1 MLRIRRG
8 ELKRHLRLPGWRLPH
23 CARGRFARPSR
34 ALKENPGRVR
44 HAENMNCAP
53 LNPFGSPDLAID
65 LGTATTRVA
74 GGRGGICLR
83 PSASA
88 SGRALNRGVIVD
100 AHAATEVLRPMMQK
114 RRRAAL
120 ARLRVLAC
128 APTDV
133 SPLER
138 NSVQACILE
147 AGASSVIVVPEPLA
161 AAVGSGIDIG
171 CKYAKFLVDFGDGVT
186 DCAVI
191 RDGQII
197 ASQAERV
204 GCSDLHRGVQ
214 DFVQAET
221 GIILSESETE
231 RVLRKVGLRRHGV
244 EFCRGSIAGKP
255 VEYPIL
261 IDALHAELHPVISR
275 MVEPIRA
282 LLRDIPAAIGAE
294 VIEDGIFLTGG
305 GALLPGMR
313 DAVAAES
320 AIDTRI
326 VADPLGAVIRGACTM
341 LPFAATL
348 NLWKAWGRQQR
359 AGDPALP
366 IPGFAASRRSS

>member
-1 MLRIRRG
+1 LKMLN
-8 ELKRHLRLPGWRLPH
+8 
-23 CARGRFARPSR
+23 A
-34 ALKENPGRVR
+34 
-44 HAENMNCAP
+44 
-53 LNPFGSPDLAID
+53 FGSPDLAID

-74 GGRGGICLR
+74 GGRDGICLR
-83 PSASA
+83 PSTSE
-88 SGRALNRGVIVD
+88 SVRALNRGVIVN
-100 AHAATEVLRPMMQK
+100 ARAATEVLRPMMQK
-114 RRRAAL
+114 RRATL

-133 SPLER
+133 TPLER

-191 RDGQII
+191 RNGQIV
-197 ASQAERV
+197 ASLAERV
-204 GCSDLHRGVQ
+204 GCSDLRRSVQ
-214 DFVQAET
+214 NFVQSSSGMVISEAEA
-221 GIILSESETE
+221 E
-231 RVLRKVGLRRHGV
+231 RVLRRIGLSRRGE
-244 EFCRGSIAGKP
+244 EFCRGTIHGEAAQFPIA
-255 VEYPIL
+255 IA
-261 IDALHAELHPVISR
+261 ALHTALWPVIGR
-275 MVEPIRA
+275 MLTPIKA
-282 LLRDIPAAIGAE
+282 LLRDIPASIGAE

-326 VADPLGAVIRGACTM
+326 VADPLGAVIRGAWTM

-348 NLWKAWGRQQR
+348 NLWKAWGRHQR
-359 AGDPALP
+359 SGHSAVAAP
-366 IPGFAASRRSS
+366 IFVGRPLSG